1 MKHDPSPGP
10 DERFVQ
16 QTERVR
22 RELLDSATPVFA
34 LTGPDRP
41 ATECFAGTE
50 TFDDT
55 ITVVRIVHGD
65 PTTGPWAAVDTARW
79 ADVPV
84 NAGPLRTH
92 LEHGMRLA
100 GDRFSDVEWTEN
112 DTTVLVDDQPV
123 PGRTVRAGHRW
134 WATRCERDGVEIT
147 VTARDWHP
155 ATVHLGSVT
164 DLTPL
169 LDALGS
175 RPTAETPPTEPVALP
190 PDLAREPHRAL
201 IDAALR
207 TRRDHIAWMADG
219 GAPPHLPP
227 YWSTLWQAAVRR
239 QRQLT
244 DQDEPDADRAVSD
257 IVAHVTSIADGT
269 TWFDEHATLRA
280 RAINEILLYGTGLG
294 EGVSSHPAQRA
305 WRERQHLMPRQGA
318 PINEREAVD
327 LRWRDAWARWADT
340 ALDEF

>member
-1 MKHDPSPGP
+1 MRRDPSPDP

-22 RELLDSATPVFA
+22 RELLDSATPVVA

-50 TFDDT
+50 TFNST

-65 PTTGPWAAVDTARW
+65 PTAGPWATVDTARW
-79 ADVPV
+79 ADLPV

-92 LEHGMRLA
+92 LEHHMRLA
-100 GDRFSDVEWTEN
+100 GDRFSDVEWTES
-112 DTTVLVDDQPV
+112 DTTVLVDEQPV

-169 LDALGS
+169 LDALGT
-175 RPTAETPPTEPVALP
+175 RPRRRHRPRHRSPCRPAWPGNHTGRSSTPHCAPVVTTTPGWPTGE
-190 PDLAREPHRAL
+190 HRRSCP
-201 IDAALR
+201 R
-207 TRRDHIAWMADG
+207 TGRR
-219 GAPPHLPP
+219 
-227 YWSTLWQAAVRR
+227 LWQAAVRR
-239 QRQLT
+239 QRQLA

-257 IVAHVTSIADGT
+257 IVAHVTSLADVT
-269 TWFDEHATLRA
+269 TWFQEHATLRD

-294 EGVSSHPAQRA
+294 EGVSSQPAQHA

-327 LRWRDAWARWADT
+327 QRWRDAWARWADT
-340 ALDEF
+340 AAEEF